1 MTVRSVTVLVSLVF
15 SEKGLWIL
23 LPAAWGLMHYE
34 FLPLRFWSG
43 LLQVYPDIL
52 DGCAQ

>member
-1 MTVRSVTVLVSLVF
+1 MTVRSVTVLVSLAF

-23 LPAAWGLMHYE
+23 LPAPLGLMQNE
-34 FLPLRFWSG
+34 FLPLLFWRG

-52 DGCAQ
+52 DDCAQ

>member
-1 MTVRSVTVLVSLVF
+1 MTVRSVTVLVSLAF

-23 LPAAWGLMHYE
+23 LPAPLGLMQNE

>member
-1 MTVRSVTVLVSLVF
+1 MRSVTVLVSLVF

-23 LPAAWGLMHYE
+23 LPAAWGLMQNE

-52 DGCAQ
+52 DDCAQ